1 MSAAVI
7 VVALLILSMVPTTA
21 RGPRRSG
28 GARADGSDG
37 PQAGHHACCFGC
49 GVPLVMLVALAAT
62 YYAMRTTAGLL
73 YPGDSDE
80 WIDQMWGGVGV
91 GAAAGTF
98 IMCAAVSGQMG
109 RVAPGN
115 VDRASKL
122 VRFGRVMAIVCLAGL
137 TVVGISVLADIA
149 RGRGASTDLLAR
161 PLVST
166 IVTLVWLVAVIV
178 VRPQVRITALEPQRT
193 APRIAREPIPSPF
206 GHEAESRADIGPEPP
221 GDFAAMEMNPQA
233 PADPAEARDEESRVG
248 LAPMKCEACG
258 APMDPHS
265 TVRHRGV
272 AYVRCKFCG
281 THYVVG

>member
-1 MSAAVI
+1 MSAALV
-7 VVALLILSMVPTTA
+7 VVALVILIMVPTTP
-21 RGPRRSG
+21 RRPRRSG
-28 GARADGSDG
+28 GAGADGSDG
-37 PQAGHHACCFGC
+37 PKAGHNACCFGC

-73 YPGDSDE
+73 YPGDSGE

-109 RVAPGN
+109 RVTPGN
-115 VDRASKL
+115 VDRATKL
-122 VRFGRVMAIVCLAGL
+122 VRFGRAMAILCLAGL
-137 TVVGISVLADIA
+137 TVVGISVIADIV
-149 RGRGASTDLLAR
+149 RGRGASADLLAR

-166 IVTLVWLVAVIV
+166 IVTLVWLVAVIALRPR
-178 VRPQVRITALEPQRT
+178 VRVTALEPQQA
-193 APRIAREPIPSPF
+193 APAIASEPIPSPF
-206 GHEAESRADIGPEPP
+206 GDEAEAAADIGPEPP
-221 GDFAAMEMNPQA
+221 GDPAAMEMKPQA
-233 PADPAEARDEESRVG
+233 PADPAEARDEEGRVG

-258 APMDPHS
+258 APIEPHS